1 MWHFLRVMKSTAKA
15 SLISQWRFFRWS
27 GMGLRMF
34 PPLLNLGVA
43 WALYNTMFKGKTST
57 DFVMATNSSD
67 YFSFVLVGSIFYV
80 YIVSSLFGLGRAMFW
95 ERAQGTIEALF
106 LSPMNYVAYML
117 GIAAA
122 AFITSTVDVLLLF
135 FLGNILGFRVQ
146 HIDVP
151 LLISGVLLMI
161 LALFG
166 LGLIV
171 NAITL
176 TFRDRVN
183 TANTLMTVL
192 LVFSGIV
199 CPIAIM
205 PEWAQ
210 IIGKAVPFTYG
221 LDILRASLIYE
232 SDLANVLGNIAG
244 IIVLAAFYVIIG
256 VILLKRIETNSR
268 KKAMLTML

>member
-1 MWHFLRVMKSTAKA
+1 MRHFLRVMKSTAKA
-15 SLISQWRFFRWS
+15 SLISQWRFFRWG
-27 GMGLRMF
+27 GMGLRLF

-43 WALYNTMFKGKTST
+43 WALYNNMFKGATST
-57 DFVMATNSSD
+57 DFVVATNSSD

-106 LSPMNYVAYML
+106 LSPMNHVAYML

-135 FLGNILGFRVQ
+135 FLGNVLGFRVQ
-146 HIDVP
+146 HIDAI

-161 LALFG
+161 FALFG

-199 CPIAIM
+199 CPIAMM
-205 PEWAQ
+205 PGWAQ
-210 IIGKAVPFTYG
+210 IIGKTVPFTYG
-221 LDILRASLIYE
+221 LDILRASLIYKSE
-232 SDLANVLGNIAG
+232 FANVLSNIAG
-244 IIVLAAFYVIIG
+244 IMALASLYVVIG
-256 VILLKRIETNSR
+256 VILLERIKKNSR
-268 KKAMLTML
+268 KKAQLTVL

>member
-1 MWHFLRVMKSTAKA
+1 LWHFLRVMKSTAKA
-15 SLISQWRFFRWS
+15 SIVSQWRFFRWG

-43 WALYNTMFKGKTST
+43 WALYNTMFKGATSA
-57 DFVMATNSSD
+57 DFVLATNSSD

-106 LSPMNYVAYML
+106 LSPMNFVAYML
-117 GIAAA
+117 GMAAA
-122 AFITSTVDVLLLF
+122 SFAISSVDVLLLF
-135 FLGNILGFRVQ
+135 LLGNVLGFRVQ
-146 HIDVP
+146 HIDVL
-151 LLISGVLLMI
+151 LLIGGIFLML

-176 TFRDRVN
+176 TLRDRVN

-210 IIGKAVPFTYG
+210 VIGKTVPFTYG
-221 LDILRASLIYE
+221 LDILRAALIYK
-232 SDLANVLGNIAG
+232 SDVANVLINILS
-244 IIVLAAFYVIIG
+244 ITLLTLLYIIIG
-256 VILLKRIETNSR
+256 VILLKRIEENSK
-268 KKAMLTML
+268 KKALLTVL

>member
-1 MWHFLRVMKSTAKA
+1 MKSTAKA
-15 SLISQWRFFRWS
+15 SLISQWRFFRWG
-27 GMGLRMF
+27 GMGLRLF

-43 WALYNTMFKGKTST
+43 WALVNIMFKDGPSQE
-57 DFVMATNSSD
+57 FLNAVHNPD
-67 YFSFVLVGSIFYV
+67 YLSFVLVGSIFYV

-106 LSPMNYVAYML
+106 LSPMNFVAYMI
-117 GIAAA
+117 GIAVAS
-122 AFITSTVDVLLLF
+122 FTTSTVDVILLF
-135 FLGNILGFRVQ
+135 FLGNVLGFRVH
-146 HIDVP
+146 HIDVL
-151 LLISGVLLMI
+151 LLISGILLMI

-205 PEWAQ
+205 PGWAQ
-210 IIGKAVPFTYG
+210 IVSKVVPFTYG
-221 LDILRASLIYE
+221 LDILRASLIYN
-232 SDLANVLGNIAG
+232 SDFISVLSNIVGIMALASLYI
-244 IIVLAAFYVIIG
+244 IIG
-256 VILLKRIETNSR
+256 IILLKRIEKNSK
-268 KKAMLTML
+268 KKALLTVL

>member
-1 MWHFLRVMKSTAKA
+1 
-15 SLISQWRFFRWS
+15 
-27 GMGLRMF
+27 MF
-34 PPLLNLGVA
+34 QGA
-43 WALYNTMFKGKTST
+43 TST
-57 DFVMATNSSD
+57 EFVMATNSSD
-67 YFSFVLVGSIFYV
+67 YFSFVLIGSIFYV

-106 LSPMNYVAYML
+106 LSPINHVAYMT
-117 GIAAA
+117 GIAIAS
-122 AFITSTVDVLLLF
+122 FVTSTVDVLLLF
-135 FLGNILGFRVQ
+135 SLGTVLGFRVQ
-146 HIDVP
+146 HIDA
-151 LLISGVLLMI
+151 LLLTGGVCLMI

-199 CPIAIM
+199 CPIALM

-210 IIGKAVPFTYG
+210 ILSKIVPFTYD
-221 LDILRASLIYE
+221 LDILRSALIYRSDIANILTNTMNITLLASLYI
-232 SDLANVLGNIAG
+232 
-244 IIVLAAFYVIIG
+244 IIG
-256 VILLKRIETNSR
+256 IILLKRIERNSR
-268 KKAMLTML
+268 KKALLTVL

>member
-15 SLISQWRFFRWS
+15 SLISQWRFFRWG
-27 GMGLRMF
+27 GMGLRLF

-43 WALYNTMFKGKTST
+43 WALVNIMFKDGPSQE
-57 DFVMATNSSD
+57 FLNAVHNPD
-67 YFSFVLVGSIFYV
+67 YLSFVLVGSIFYV

-106 LSPMNYVAYML
+106 LSPMNFVAYMI
-117 GIAAA
+117 GIAVAS
-122 AFITSTVDVLLLF
+122 FTTSTVDVILLF
-135 FLGNILGFRVQ
+135 FLGNVLGFRVH
-146 HIDVP
+146 HIDVL
-151 LLISGVLLMI
+151 LLISGILLMI

-205 PEWAQ
+205 PGWAQ
-210 IIGKAVPFTYG
+210 IVSKVVPFTYG
-221 LDILRASLIYE
+221 LDILRASLIYN
-232 SDLANVLGNIAG
+232 SDFISVLSNIVGIMALASLYI
-244 IIVLAAFYVIIG
+244 IIG
-256 VILLKRIETNSR
+256 IILLKRIEKNSK
-268 KKAMLTML
+268 KKALLTVF

>member
-15 SLISQWRFFRWS
+15 SFVSQWRFFRWS

-43 WALYNTMFKGKTST
+43 WALYNTMFKGATSA
-57 DFVMATNSSD
+57 DFVLATNSSD

-106 LSPMNYVAYML
+106 LSPMNFVAYML
-117 GIAAA
+117 GMAAA
-122 AFITSTVDVLLLF
+122 SFTISSVDVLLLF
-135 FLGNILGFRVQ
+135 SLGNILGFRVQ
-146 HIDVP
+146 HIDVI
-151 LLISGVLLMI
+151 LLTIGVFLMI

-199 CPIAIM
+199 CPIALM
-205 PEWAQ
+205 PSWAQ
-210 IIGKAVPFTYG
+210 IISKAVPFTYG
-221 LDILRASLIYE
+221 LDILRSALIYT
-232 SDLANVLGNIAG
+232 SDMANILSDIVNITLLTFLY
-244 IIVLAAFYVIIG
+244 IIIG
-256 VILLKRIETNSR
+256 IMLLKRIENNSR
-268 KKAMLTML
+268 KKALLTVL

>member
-1 MWHFLRVMKSTAKA
+1 
-15 SLISQWRFFRWS
+15 
-27 GMGLRMF
+27 MF

-43 WALYNTMFKGKTST
+43 WALVNNMFKGAPE
-57 DFVMATNSSD
+57 FFRVTNSTD
-67 YFSFVLVGSIFYV
+67 YFSFVFVGSIFYI

-106 LSPMNYVAYML
+106 LSPMNYVAYMT

-122 AFITSTVDVLLLF
+122 SFATSTFDVILF
-135 FLGNILGFRVQ
+135 FLLGNVLGFRVQ
-146 HIDVP
+146 HIDM
-151 LLISGVLLMI
+151 LLLVIGVLLML

-199 CPIAIM
+199 CPIALM

-210 IIGKAVPFTYG
+210 IISKTVPFTYG
-221 LDILRASLIYE
+221 LDVLRTALLYE
-232 SDLANVLGNIAG
+232 SDVANILGNIMSIALLASLYIMIG
-244 IIVLAAFYVIIG
+244 I
-256 VILLKRIETNSR
+256 ILLKRIEKNSR
-268 KKAMLTML
+268 KKALLTVL

>member
-1 MWHFLRVMKSTAKA
+1 MWHFLRVAKSTAKA
-15 SLISQWRFFRWS
+15 SLISQWRFFRWG
-27 GMGLRMF
+27 GMGLRLF

-43 WALYNTMFKGKTST
+43 WALYNTLFKGETSL

-106 LSPMNYVAYML
+106 LSPMNYVAYMI
-117 GIAAA
+117 GMAAA
-122 AFITSTVDVLLLF
+122 SFITSTVDVLLLF
-135 FLGNILGFRVQ
+135 FLGNVLGFRAQ
-146 HIDVP
+146 HIDVL
-151 LLISGVLLMI
+151 LLIVGIFLML

-210 IIGKAVPFTYG
+210 IVSKTVPFTYG
-221 LDILRASLIYE
+221 LDILRTALLYKSDIANILASIMNITLLASL
-232 SDLANVLGNIAG
+232 
-244 IIVLAAFYVIIG
+244 YVIIG
-256 VILLKRIETNSR
+256 IMLLKRIEKNSR
-268 KKAMLTML
+268 KKALLTVL

>member
-15 SLISQWRFFRWS
+15 SLISQWRFFRWG
-27 GMGLRMF
+27 GMGLRLF

-43 WALYNTMFKGKTST
+43 WALVNIMFKDGPSQE
-57 DFVMATNSSD
+57 FLNAVHNPD
-67 YFSFVLVGSIFYV
+67 YLSFVLVGSIFYV

-106 LSPMNYVAYML
+106 LSPMNFVAYMI
-117 GIAAA
+117 GIAVAS
-122 AFITSTVDVLLLF
+122 FTTSTVDVILLF
-135 FLGNILGFRVQ
+135 FLGNVLGFRVH
-146 HIDVP
+146 HIDVL
-151 LLISGVLLMI
+151 LLISGILLMI

-205 PEWAQ
+205 PGWAQ
-210 IIGKAVPFTYG
+210 IVSKVVPFTYG
-221 LDILRASLIYE
+221 LDILRASLIYN
-232 SDLANVLGNIAG
+232 SDFISVLSNIVGIMALASLYI
-244 IIVLAAFYVIIG
+244 IIG
-256 VILLKRIETNSR
+256 IILLKRIEKNSK
-268 KKAMLTML
+268 KKALLTVL

>member
-1 MWHFLRVMKSTAKA
+1 MWHFLRVVKSTAKA
-15 SLISQWRFFRWS
+15 SLISQWRFFRWG
-27 GMGLRMF
+27 GMGLRLF

-43 WALYNTMFKGKTST
+43 WALYNTMFQGATST
-57 DFVMATNSSD
+57 EFVMATNSSD
-67 YFSFVLVGSIFYV
+67 YFSFVLIGSIFYV

-106 LSPMNYVAYML
+106 LSPINHVAYMT
-117 GIAAA
+117 GIAIAS
-122 AFITSTVDVLLLF
+122 FVTSTVDVLLLF
-135 FLGNILGFRVQ
+135 SLGTVLGFRVQ
-146 HIDVP
+146 HIDA
-151 LLISGVLLMI
+151 LLLTGGVCLMI

-199 CPIAIM
+199 CPIALM

-210 IIGKAVPFTYG
+210 ILSKIVPFTYD
-221 LDILRASLIYE
+221 LDILRSALIYRSDIANILTNTMNITLLASLYI
-232 SDLANVLGNIAG
+232 
-244 IIVLAAFYVIIG
+244 IIG
-256 VILLKRIETNSR
+256 IILLKRIERNSR
-268 KKAMLTML
+268 KKALLTVL